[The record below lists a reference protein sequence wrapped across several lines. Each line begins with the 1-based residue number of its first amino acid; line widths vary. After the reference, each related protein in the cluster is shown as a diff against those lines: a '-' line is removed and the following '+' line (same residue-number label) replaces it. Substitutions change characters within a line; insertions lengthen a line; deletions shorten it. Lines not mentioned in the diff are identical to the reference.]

1 MRCRGKPHHQ
11 NFNLVDVQHGA
22 IVELKFSGVK
32 CGDVAIASTEE
43 NVKAAA
49 ERAKELEE
57 KNTILNKIGKAS
69 EIIDVIGDQVK
80 DVSIN

>member
-1 MRCRGKPHHQ
+1 M
-11 NFNLVDVQHGA
+11 VDDRHEA
-22 IVELKFSGVK
+22 TVELKFSGVQ
-32 CGDVAIASTEE
+32 CDEVTIAPIED

-69 EIIDVIGDQVK
+69 EIIDVIGDHVK